1 MDKKNRGYAEEEYTE
16 EVYFAE
22 EERDDVNRP
31 VSGPLRIAGRIALVL
46 HIVAAMLIVFFAATS
61 GYLPGKY
68 LLIVAAVMIA
78 SVILALPFHLGKGTG
93 SRIGGIVISLVFTA
107 VMSIGIFYL
116 VRIMST
122 INTITNDEFAEID
135 TMVVAVLA
143 NDEAQTLAD
152 AADYTFG
159 ISMTDGQEKTQSSV
173 DHVTGE
179 IGRSITTE
187 EYASPM
193 DQANALL
200 RGEIRAIIYNKAYT
214 PTLDEGITE
223 YSDKIRILYSFDL
236 TSEAKNINERQA
248 SVEEPFT
255 VYISGIDVEGPITT
269 TSRSDVNILVTVNPY
284 THQIL
289 QTSTPRDYYVPI
301 PGVSG
306 EERDKLTH
314 AGIYGI
320 NTSIETI
327 ESIYDVQVDYYVR
340 VNFTS
345 VINIVDALG
354 GIDVYVE
361 EPYGDFHHGI
371 NHMDG
376 ETALAFS
383 RERYSFATGDNQRG
397 RDQEAVIAAIID
409 KLTSREVL
417 LHADA
422 LMEVMAA
429 NMQTSMTREDIT
441 KLVSRQ
447 LAEGIQ
453 WNNESQVATGTGDS
467 QTTFSMGD
475 TRLYVMWP
483 DEDVIAGLSAR
494 IKEVLA
500 AR

>member
-1 MDKKNRGYAEEEYTE
+1 MDKKNRGYGEEEYTE
-16 EVYFAE
+16 EVYFGE
-22 EERDDVNRP
+22 EEAEDTVQP
-31 VSGPLRIAGRIALVL
+31 AVL

-78 SVILALPFHLGKGTG
+78 SVILALPFHLGRGTG
-93 SRIGGIVISLVFTA
+93 SRIGGIVISLVFTV
-107 VMSIGIFYL
+107 VMGVGIFYL
-116 VRIMST
+116 VRIMNT
-122 INTITNDEFAEID
+122 LDTITRQETEEID
-135 TMVVAVLA
+135 TIVVAVLA

-159 ISMTDGQEKTQSSV
+159 VSMTDGQDKTQKAV

-193 DQANALL
+193 DQAGALL
-200 RGEIRAIIYNKAYT
+200 RGEVPAIIYNKAYT

-236 TSEAKNINERQA
+236 TSEIKEITERQS

-289 QTSTPRDYYVPI
+289 QTSTPRDYYVTI
-301 PGVSG
+301 PGISG
-306 EERDKLTH
+306 EQRDKLTH

-327 ESIYDVQVDYYVR
+327 ESIYDVKIDYYVR

-354 GIDVYVE
+354 GVDVYVE
-361 EPYGDFHHGI
+361 EPFGDFHQGI

-383 RERYSFATGDNQRG
+383 RERYAFATGDNQRG
-397 RDQEAVIAAIID
+397 RDQEAVISAIID

-417 LHADA
+417 LHADE
-422 LMEVMAA
+422 LMDVMSA
-429 NMQTSMTREDIT
+429 NMQTSMPREDIA

-447 LAEGIQ
+447 LAEGIS

-483 DEDVIAGLSAR
+483 DEDVIAELSAR

>member
-1 MDKKNRGYAEEEYTE
+1 M
-16 EVYFAE
+16 
-22 EERDDVNRP
+22 
-31 VSGPLRIAGRIALVL
+31 VSISAYLSLV
-46 HIVAAMLIVFFAATS
+46 IVFFAATS

-93 SRIGGIVISLVFTA
+93 SRIGGIVISLVFSV
-107 VMSIGIFYL
+107 VMGIGIFYL
-116 VRIMST
+116 VRIMNT
-122 INTITNDEFAEID
+122 LDTITNDQFAEID

-159 ISMTDGQEKTQSSV
+159 ISMTDGQDKTQNAV

-179 IGRSITTE
+179 VGRSITTE

-200 RGEIRAIIYNKAYT
+200 RGEVRAIIYNKAYT

-236 TSEAKNINERQA
+236 TSEAKNISERQA
-248 SVEEPFT
+248 SVDEPFT
-255 VYISGIDVEGPITT
+255 VY
-269 TSRSDVNILVTVNPY
+269 ILVTVNPY
-284 THQIL
+284 THQVL
-289 QTSTPRDYYVPI
+289 QTSTPRDYYVTI

-383 RERYSFATGDNQRG
+383 RERYAFATGDNQRG

-447 LAEGIQ
+447 LTEGIQ

>member
-1 MDKKNRGYAEEEYTE
+1 MDKKNRGYSEEEYRE

-22 EERDDVNRP
+22 DAPEDGDRP
-31 VSGPLRIAGRIALVL
+31 VTGPLRIAGRIALVL
-46 HIVAAMLIVFFAATS
+46 HIVAAMLIIFFAATS
-61 GYLPGKY
+61 GYLPGRY

-107 VMSIGIFYL
+107 VMGIGIFYL
-116 VRIMST
+116 VRIMNTLNTITSDNHT
-122 INTITNDEFAEID
+122 EINTI
-135 TMVVAVLA
+135 VVAVPA

-159 ISMTDGQEKTQSSV
+159 ISMTDGAEKTQNAV

-179 IGRSITTE
+179 VGRSITTE

-193 DQANALL
+193 DHANALL
-200 RGEIRAIIYNKAYT
+200 RGEVRAIIYNKAYT

-236 TSEAKNINERQA
+236 TSEAKEISERQA
-248 SVEEPFT
+248 SVDEPFT

-306 EERDKLTH
+306 EQRDKLTH

-354 GIDVYVE
+354 GIDVYV
-361 EPYGDFHHGI
+361 
-371 NHMDG
+371 
-376 ETALAFS
+376 
-383 RERYSFATGDNQRG
+383 
-397 RDQEAVIAAIID
+397 
-409 KLTSREVL
+409 
-417 LHADA
+417 
-422 LMEVMAA
+422 
-429 NMQTSMTREDIT
+429 
-441 KLVSRQ
+441 
-447 LAEGIQ
+447 
-453 WNNESQVATGTGDS
+453 
-467 QTTFSMGD
+467 
-475 TRLYVMWP
+475 
-483 DEDVIAGLSAR
+483 
-494 IKEVLA
+494 
-500 AR
+500 

>member
-1 MDKKNRGYAEEEYTE
+1 MASSKVSPQKQRPPRKKSAVSKKKAQQRKINKYIRITGRVAFIIQALLSLIMIVTIGRTGMLPWKYIVLIFLGLVVLSAITFAMNLKRNRKI
-16 EVYFAE
+16 
-22 EERDDVNRP
+22 R
-31 VSGPLRIAGRIALVL
+31 LAGAGIS
-46 HIVAAMLIVFFAATS
+46 IV
-61 GYLPGKY
+61 
-68 LLIVAAVMIA
+68 
-78 SVILALPFHLGKGTG
+78 VIIF
-93 SRIGGIVISLVFTA
+93 ILVFTNYFNRT
-107 VMSIGIFYL
+107 IGLISGGEKAL
-116 VRIMST
+116 KT
-122 INTITNDEFAEID
+122 DN
-135 TMVVAVLA
+135 MVVVVRAEDPAKDLKDAKDYKYGVHLTSTDTGGSNA
-143 NDEAQTLAD
+143 MISDIEGALSSKIKVEEYSSDIEAAKALLEGKVD
-152 AADYTFG
+152 AA
-159 ISMTDGQEKTQSSV
+159 
-173 DHVTGE
+173 
-179 IGRSITTE
+179 
-187 EYASPM
+187 
-193 DQANALL
+193 
-200 RGEIRAIIYNKAYT
+200 IYNKAYT

-383 RERYSFATGDNQRG
+383 RERYAFATGDNQRG

-447 LAEGIQ
+447 LTEGIQ

-475 TRLYVMWP
+475 TKLFVMWP

>member
-1 MDKKNRGYAEEEYTE
+1 MDKKNRGYSEEEYRE

-22 EERDDVNRP
+22 DAPEDGDRP
-31 VSGPLRIAGRIALVL
+31 VTGPLRIAGRIALVL
-46 HIVAAMLIVFFAATS
+46 HIVAAMLIIFFAATG
-61 GYLPGKY
+61 GYLPGRY

-107 VMSIGIFYL
+107 VMGIGIFYL
-116 VRIMST
+116 VRIMNTLNTITSDNHT
-122 INTITNDEFAEID
+122 EINTI
-135 TMVVAVLA
+135 VVAVPA

-159 ISMTDGQEKTQSSV
+159 ISMTDGAEKTQNAV

-179 IGRSITTE
+179 VGRSITTE

-200 RGEIRAIIYNKAYT
+200 RGEVRAIIYNKAYT

-236 TSEAKNINERQA
+236 TSEAKEISERQA
-248 SVEEPFT
+248 SVDEPFT

-306 EERDKLTH
+306 EQRDKLTH

-327 ESIYDVQVDYYVR
+327 ESIYDVPVDSS
-340 VNFTS
+340 TLWTPWAASMSMWKSPS
-345 VINIVDALG
+345 VISITG
-354 GIDVYVE
+354 STIW
-361 EPYGDFHHGI
+361 
-371 NHMDG
+371 
-376 ETALAFS
+376 T
-383 RERYSFATGDNQRG
+383 ERPHWLSPENVTLSPPVTTS
-397 RDQEAVIAAIID
+397 EAGTRRQS
-409 KLTSREVL
+409 LLPSSTS
-417 LHADA
+417 
-422 LMEVMAA
+422 
-429 NMQTSMTREDIT
+429 
-441 KLVSRQ
+441 
-447 LAEGIQ
+447 
-453 WNNESQVATGTGDS
+453 
-467 QTTFSMGD
+467 
-475 TRLYVMWP
+475 
-483 DEDVIAGLSAR
+483 
-494 IKEVLA
+494 
-500 AR
+500 

>member
-1 MDKKNRGYAEEEYTE
+1 M
-16 EVYFAE
+16 
-22 EERDDVNRP
+22 
-31 VSGPLRIAGRIALVL
+31 
-46 HIVAAMLIVFFAATS
+46 
-61 GYLPGKY
+61 
-68 LLIVAAVMIA
+68 
-78 SVILALPFHLGKGTG
+78 
-93 SRIGGIVISLVFTA
+93 
-107 VMSIGIFYL
+107 
-116 VRIMST
+116 
-122 INTITNDEFAEID
+122 
-135 TMVVAVLA
+135 
-143 NDEAQTLAD
+143 
-152 AADYTFG
+152 
-159 ISMTDGQEKTQSSV
+159 
-173 DHVTGE
+173 
-179 IGRSITTE
+179 
-187 EYASPM
+187 
-193 DQANALL
+193 
-200 RGEIRAIIYNKAYT
+200 
-214 PTLDEGITE
+214 
-223 YSDKIRILYSFDL
+223 
-236 TSEAKNINERQA
+236 
-248 SVEEPFT
+248 
-255 VYISGIDVEGPITT
+255 
-269 TSRSDVNILVTVNPY
+269 
-284 THQIL
+284 
-289 QTSTPRDYYVPI
+289 
-301 PGVSG
+301 
-306 EERDKLTH
+306 
-314 AGIYGI
+314 
-320 NTSIETI
+320 
-327 ESIYDVQVDYYVR
+327 QVDYYVR

-383 RERYSFATGDNQRG
+383 RERYAFATGDNQRG

-447 LAEGIQ
+447 LTEGIQ